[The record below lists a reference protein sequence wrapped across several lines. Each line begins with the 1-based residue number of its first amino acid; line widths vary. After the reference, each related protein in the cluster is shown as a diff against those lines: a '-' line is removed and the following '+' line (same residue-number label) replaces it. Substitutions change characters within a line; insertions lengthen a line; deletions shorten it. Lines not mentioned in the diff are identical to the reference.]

1 MKKLLLFS
9 LLSYFGWAAQ
19 AQFEVAITS
28 FEEVTIETGVN
39 DGQYIDT
46 GDPTVAHDLIN
57 NDGQTPVNA
66 AGTGP
71 FPLGYSAS
79 YVPYDTP
86 GDGLTDGDFVG
97 ITNFTGTV
105 GAYTD
110 GTQGYQFSDADGN
123 MILTFDE
130 LELGGIGDIV
140 VSMDVFIQDTGWEYT
155 DGANNSSNDVIR
167 IYARNAV
174 TDEEIDILNTNGF
187 DIDELGIEGSWI
199 SLNASLWDAQ
209 NAVLIIEFRS
219 NSGSEA
225 MFVDNILVTADSF
238 IGVDEFNDKGFT
250 IYPNPAQGG
259 LLYISSATNQTK
271 EVKVYNMLGQIVLE
285 DQIVNTLLDI
295 TTLKAGVYMVQV
307 TEDGFTSTE
316 KLVVR

>member
-9 LLSYFGWAAQ
+9 LLFYFGWAAQ

-97 ITNFTGTV
+97 ITNSSSSFAFTFM
-105 GAYTD
+105 A
-110 GTQGYQFSDADGN
+110 S
-123 MILTFDE
+123 
-130 LELGGIGDIV
+130 
-140 VSMDVFIQDTGWEYT
+140 
-155 DGANNSSNDVIR
+155 
-167 IYARNAV
+167 V
-174 TDEEIDILNTNGF
+174 TNCFKLFLSI
-187 DIDELGIEGSWI
+187 
-199 SLNASLWDAQ
+199 
-209 NAVLIIEFRS
+209 
-219 NSGSEA
+219 
-225 MFVDNILVTADSF
+225 
-238 IGVDEFNDKGFT
+238 K
-250 IYPNPAQGG
+250 
-259 LLYISSATNQTK
+259 LL
-271 EVKVYNMLGQIVLE
+271 
-285 DQIVNTLLDI
+285 LL
-295 TTLKAGVYMVQV
+295 
-307 TEDGFTSTE
+307 
-316 KLVVR
+316 